1 MPHPASEPAA
11 AHPAVLRGRTAPLPL
26 VLARGALAGIGKHP
40 SPGAGAPARALT
52 LPGVRIDPRR
62 AAAYAEVCG
71 HPAGPVPP
79 LTYPHVLGFPL
90 AARLMGARDFP
101 LPLLGLVHTSIGIT
115 ATRVPRGADR
125 PDLTVRLAGLRPHRR
140 GTEAVLVTEAAL
152 DGETVWSDTSTYLAR
167 HPVPDAR
174 TPGTPDPDAP
184 GPNSQARATAP
195 PERPDPLPERARWT
209 LPASLGRRHAAVSGD
224 WNPIHLHAW
233 TARPFGFRRPIAH
246 GMWTVARCLAEAPDA
261 LEARAEF
268 RAPVAL
274 PGTVVYAADGTG
286 AFEVRAASGARTH
299 LTGWAGSPR

>member
-1 MPHPASEPAA
+1 
-11 AHPAVLRGRTAPLPL
+11 
-26 VLARGALAGIGKHP
+26 
-40 SPGAGAPARALT
+40 
-52 LPGVRIDPRR
+52 
-62 AAAYAEVCG
+62 
-71 HPAGPVPP
+71 VPP
-79 LTYPHVLGFPL
+79 LTYPHVLAFPL

-167 HPVPDAR
+167 HPVPAAQAPDDQAPDAQAPR
-174 TPGTPDPDAP
+174 TRPASPAPAPAPAPDAP
-184 GPNSQARATAP
+184 
-195 PERPDPLPERARWT
+195 PEHAEPLPERARWA
-209 LPASLGRRHAAVSGD
+209 LPAGLGRRHAAVSGD

-261 LEARAEF
+261 YEVLAARAEF
-268 RAPVAL
+268 RAPVPL
-274 PGTVVYAADGTG
+274 PGTVVYGADGTG
-286 AFEVRAASGARTH
+286 AFEVRAASGARTRTH
-299 LTGWAGSPR
+299 LTGWAGRPAR